1 MVKYKGKAQACI
13 WRKCRSKYEQSVFK
27 MKVEIKKY
35 KPAVTREVL
44 LFLAGALWFSVGC
57 ILLAFAGFWLL
68 SAERGQRIMCGGAG
82 ILIALPVHHFG
93 LLKIVDR
100 NLARLP
106 AGDEKK
112 CLFSFMPWKSYLI
125 IPVMIT
131 LGVLLRHSA
140 IPKPYL
146 AILYVGMGLALL
158 LSSLRY
164 LRYFLQALKGG

>member
-1 MVKYKGKAQACI
+1 
-13 WRKCRSKYEQSVFK
+13 

-35 KPAVTREVL
+35 KPAVSREVL

-57 ILLAFAGFWLL
+57 LLLGFAVFWLC
-68 SAERGQRIMCGGAG
+68 SAEMGLRIICGGAG
-82 ILIALPVHHFG
+82 ILIALLVYRFG
-93 LLKIVDR
+93 LLKVVDK

-106 AGDEKK
+106 PGDEKK

-125 IPVMIT
+125 IPVMIA
-131 LGVLLRHSA
+131 LGLLLRHSA

-146 AILYVGMGLALL
+146 AILYIGMGLALL

-164 LRYFLQALKGG
+164 FMYYRQARRLQA

>member
-1 MVKYKGKAQACI
+1 M
-13 WRKCRSKYEQSVFK
+13 ELT
-27 MKVEIKKY
+27 KY

-57 ILLAFAGFWLL
+57 LLLGLAVFWLL
-68 SAERGQRIMCGGAG
+68 SAEMGQRILCGGAG

-93 LLKIVDR
+93 LLQIVDK

-112 CLFSFMPWKSYLI
+112 CLFSFMPWKSYLL
-125 IPVMIT
+125 IPVMIA
-131 LGVLLRHSA
+131 LGLLLRHSS
-140 IPKPYL
+140 IPKSYL
-146 AILYVGMGLALL
+146 AILYIGMGLALL

-164 LRYFLQALKGG
+164 LHFFLQALKGR